1 MQITQKTLATG
12 IVLIGLTLAAIGA
25 DRPESYARPIEK
37 KIFGTNDLAKAS
49 DLIGKEVRNAQ
60 GDDLG
65 KVQDLI
71 VSLDTGSVPY
81 AIIAHGGLA
90 GIGRTKTA
98 VTASSL
104 QCSGDGKTVM
114 LSATKEELKAASKSP
129 PEGWTYANGAD
140 WTKGIDGFYG
150 VVPAHSTA
158 RYERQAAESVN
169 ERRQFTRERSQQGAA
184 VDVTVENGVATVH
197 GHVDNAQQKRDIESK
212 LKTVPGI
219 KSVDNQLNVRNY

>member
-1 MQITQKTLATG
+1 MQITQKNLATG
-12 IVLIGLTLAAIGA
+12 IALISLVFTAVGA
-25 DRPESYARPIEK
+25 DRLDSYGRPIEK
-37 KIFGTNDLAKAS
+37 KHFGTNDLAKAS

-90 GIGRTKTA
+90 GVGRTKTA

-129 PEGWTYANGAD
+129 PEGWMYAKDAD
-140 WTKGIDGFYG
+140 WAKGIDGFYG
-150 VVPAHSTA
+150 TVPAYSTA
-158 RYERQAAESVN
+158 RYEHQPAESAS
-169 ERRQFTRERSQQGAA
+169 ERRQFTRERSQKGAA
-184 VDVTVENGVATVH
+184 IDVTVNDGVATVH
-197 GHVDNAQQKRDIESK
+197 GLADNEQQRRDIESK
-212 LKTVPGI
+212 LKMVPGI
-219 KSVDNQLNVRNY
+219 KSVDNQLTLRNR